1 MDADGRPSVLS
12 RIVHGGPEELPGI
25 FAAQKRERRMARS
38 QGDSA
43 RWAEPPAAASRGTRN
58 LRRDAPKPEAEK
70 SRQEP
75 GRPDASRISPNGL
88 PQPRRDADARP
99 GGADAWPSIHVHPN
113 RGVSP
118 DKSTLDCA
126 PSHRPLPHL
135 PPLHDLSE
143 SAGSPFP
150 VIGVGQLRFA
160 LSPVHRECVSITG
173 TDPLPPPP
181 LGRTP
186 FCPQSAF
193 IRVPPRFS
201 T

>member
-1 MDADGRPSVLS
+1 MDADGRQSDLS

-25 FAAQKRERRMARS
+25 FAPQKRERRMARS
-38 QGDSA
+38 KGDSA

-70 SRQEP
+70 SRQEH

-135 PPLHDLSE
+135 PPSMTSPNRIHPTDSKRPPI
-143 SAGSPFP
+143 SALGP
-150 VIGVGQLRFA
+150 A
-160 LSPVHRECVSITG
+160 L
-173 TDPLPPPP
+173 L
-181 LGRTP
+181 
-186 FCPQSAF
+186 QSAVASN
-193 IRVPPRFS
+193 RRGVHSP
-201 T
+201 